1 MSTELMKKLFRVRQT
16 HYNLRNPHHFAI
28 QSIDS
33 VYYGSESIPNLGPR
47 IWNVVPNICPCRLCK
62 TYVPRISFL

>member
-33 VYYGSESIPNLGPR
+33 VYYGSESMPNLGPR
-47 IWNVVPNICPCRLCK
+47 I
-62 TYVPRISFL
+62 